1 MLLDS
6 IGAIFDQNFSTYLA
20 RFRVDDAGI
29 IEPGTVTVR
38 NELRVV
44 LLVESPHTDEV
55 HPPGIVDR
63 YPLAGSVGRFVRN
76 KLMRWGLTLP
86 EQPTS
91 IGQLVHQGCDT
102 VQRLG
107 IMNVSQLPFKERP
120 YELYDN
126 DVRQLQCWDDYIT
139 CMEYIR
145 KHPGVKTYMS
155 SNDNGRTRRWQVLRC
170 KIDRLEHA
178 IIEDLAVRLGAL
190 GENVRV
196 MCLGAVAQIFYL
208 KSRYY
213 LETNGYILDFP
224 YPSHS
229 LPRRY
234 WKELTPQNDPRL
246 QGILGHIMPPPD
258 DVVQE
263 T

>member
-6 IGAIFDQNFSTYLA
+6 IGGIFDQNFSTSLA
-20 RFRVDDAGI
+20 RFRVEDAGI
-29 IEPGTVTVR
+29 IEPGTDTVR

-44 LLVESPHTDEV
+44 LLVESPHTREV
-55 HPPGIVDR
+55 RLPEIHAR
-63 YPLAGSVGRFVRN
+63 YPLAGPVGRFVRV
-76 KLMRWGLTLP
+76 KLKGWGLTLP
-86 EQPTS
+86 EQRTS

-107 IMNVSQLPFKERP
+107 IMNVSQLPFKEEP
-120 YELYDN
+120 YELDDN
-126 DVRQLQCWDDYIT
+126 DVHQNQCWDDYIT

-145 KHPGVKTYMS
+145 EHPGVKTYMS

-190 GENVRV
+190 GGNVRV
-196 MCLGAVAQIFYL
+196 MCLGDVAQIFFL

-213 LETNGYILDFP
+213 LETNRYIFDFP
-224 YPSHS
+224 HPSHGHWAH
-229 LPRRY
+229 LA
-234 WKELTPQNDPRL
+234 PQNDPRL
-246 QGILGHIMPPPD
+246 QEILDLIQTPPD
-258 DVVQE
+258 DVVQ
-263 T
+263 